1 MSAMKP
7 KNPLKVVNELMDNEE
22 KKTPLGDEQNLSVL
36 SIIQQLNTIL
46 QKVQDTIASKEY
58 VDTSLPS
65 DDEETDE
72 KTIKEENTKDT
83 KDTIP
88 ITKGDVLDDYV
99 KITRYGKNEKDE
111 FSLETTQDVY
121 VPAYIRRK

>member
-1 MSAMKP
+1 
-7 KNPLKVVNELMDNEE
+7 
-22 KKTPLGDEQNLSVL
+22 
-36 SIIQQLNTIL
+36 
-46 QKVQDTIASKEY
+46 

-65 DDEETDE
+65 VQ
-72 KTIKEENTKDT
+72 DT
-83 KDTIP
+83 KDTINTNDTNDTNDTKP
-88 ITKGDVLDDYV
+88 QTKTQTKGDLLGDHV

>member
-1 MSAMKP
+1 MKP
-7 KNPLKVVNELMDNEE
+7 KTPLKVVNELMDNEE
-22 KKTPLGDEQNLSVL
+22 KKTPLGDEQKLSVL
-36 SIIQQLNTIL
+36 SIVNQLNTIL

-65 DDEETDE
+65 DDEEKDE
-72 KTIKEENTKDT
+72 KTIKEENT